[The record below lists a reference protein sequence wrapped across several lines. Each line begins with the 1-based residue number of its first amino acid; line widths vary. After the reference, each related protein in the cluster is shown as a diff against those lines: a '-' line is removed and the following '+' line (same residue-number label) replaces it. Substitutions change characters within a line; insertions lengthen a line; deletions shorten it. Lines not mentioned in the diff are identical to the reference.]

1 MPLEKSPICRP
12 HAISPSLIAS
22 PCVRHPTCPRN
33 RLARSSGSLAM
44 LAAINRAS
52 SRVRPACRHPR
63 RLFFGRINLV
73 VPRRQR
79 IADDLPSQED
89 TSSSECIS
97 IAVAKDDD
105 IFRHKNCYEV
115 IAVTT
120 KRHAT
125 SRLLAGS
132 VVSGIS
138 YFRHRN
144 KEPQARR
151 HTRLGPKAAS
161 GVIGGWG
168 HCLDHN
174 GAPAIWVLLFENGV
188 KVTRAAYG
196 RGAPVRP
203 PA

>member
-1 MPLEKSPICRP
+1 MNDTSPAELN
-12 HAISPSLIAS
+12 AIRFERADQRQFL
-22 PCVRHPTCPRN
+22 RN
-33 RLARSSGSLAM
+33 NSGSLAM
-44 LAAINRAS
+44 LAAIRRAS

-73 VPRRQR
+73 VPSRQR

-125 SRLLAGS
+125 SRLLAPLIGCFGHQLFRTLEQGTPSAEAHTPGAQGS
-132 VVSGIS
+132 
-138 YFRHRN
+138 
-144 KEPQARR
+144 
-151 HTRLGPKAAS
+151 
-161 GVIGGWG
+161 IGGHRGMGTLPRPQWST
-168 HCLDHN
+168 CDL
-174 GAPAIWVLLFENGV
+174 GAAI
-188 KVTRAAYG
+188 
-196 RGAPVRP
+196 
-203 PA
+203 